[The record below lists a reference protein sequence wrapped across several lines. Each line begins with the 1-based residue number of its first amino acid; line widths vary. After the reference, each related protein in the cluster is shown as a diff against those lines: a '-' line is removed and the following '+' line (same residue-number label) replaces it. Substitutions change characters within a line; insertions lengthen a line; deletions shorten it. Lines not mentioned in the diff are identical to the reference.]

1 MQKKQKILWFP
12 AKLIYEIKNTA
23 VFYAAV
29 FLKHNFDNIKEIFM
43 RKILAFLLAIAM
55 LLGSICMLASCN
67 DGVALGDKTTTE
79 DNDSSG
85 KGNDKD
91 KDKDKTSSKDNDKT
105 PSDDN
110 KEANKYANIKAIL
123 YAYDDVY
130 VYYNYNGTYG
140 LMSKKGDIIYDGFNL
155 HQTFSENSNYISC
168 HNGKS
173 TMNVKVSSILD
184 KNGKTVLEV
193 GKDNVEFISE
203 ITQGRILAYKMTDE
217 RPSGKTYD
225 LICYSA
231 KDMSEV
237 FRLSGQ
243 DQIGYYI
250 DFDSSGYVSGYYE
263 PSNSEYTDIC
273 FDIYGNM
280 YYKKKGK
287 YYDSNGNEYVE
298 KYLGKYDPLL
308 SEQYGFPDIL
318 ELNETIAWGK
328 LTKSYSEYKNSS
340 TAMYAVGDT
349 KNTLGPIATLYMRS
363 TSEWCATM
371 DKNGKILMKPT
382 KDIMLKY
389 EYYNFGTV
397 TKCHTFSN
405 DLCCAYQP
413 SSGLWGYVDPYG
425 NWKIKPQYNNV
436 TTFSYDGLAVVDDL
450 IVINT
455 KGEVVLDISDTVD
468 IYPLEGKYKRSGGY
482 SSLYLTF
489 SRDGTVVSTES
500 GYGYTSNKTG
510 TYELHGDSLII
521 DDFGYTAV
529 LSEGTHTFEK
539 SGKNIYID
547 GNLWALVEEED

>member
-1 MQKKQKILWFP
+1 MK
-12 AKLIYEIKNTA
+12 
-23 VFYAAV
+23 
-29 FLKHNFDNIKEIFM
+29 
-43 RKILAFLLAIAM
+43 RILAFLLMLAM
-55 LLGSICMLASCN
+55 LFGSVCTLASCG

-79 DNDSSG
+79 ANKSSGNVNFKDNDD
-85 KGNDKD
+85 NN
-91 KDKDKTSSKDNDKT
+91 KTPSKDNDKT
-105 PSDDN
+105 TSDDN

-123 YAYDDVY
+123 YAYDDGY
-130 VYYNYNGTYG
+130 VYQNYNGTYG
-140 LMSKKGDIIYDGFNL
+140 LLSSDGDILYDGL
-155 HQTFSENSNYISC
+155 SLLGQTFSEHSNYLSGYNIS
-168 HNGKS
+168 GS
-173 TMNVKVSSILD
+173 TNLSLILD
-184 KNGKTVLEV
+184 KNGKIVLEE
-193 GKDNVEFISE
+193 GKDNIEFISE
-203 ITQGRILAYKMTDE
+203 IYQGRILAYKMTDE

-231 KDMSEV
+231 TDMSEV
-237 FRLSGQ
+237 FRISGQ
-243 DQIGYYI
+243 DEISNNI
-250 DFDSSGYVSGYYE
+250 LFDDKGYVENYYE
-263 PSNSEYTDIC
+263 PSNSKYADIC

-280 YYKKKGK
+280 YYREHYSTK
-287 YYDSNGNEYVE
+287 YYDSNGNEYDRISATSAYTS
-298 KYLGKYDPLL
+298 K
-308 SEQYGFPDIL
+308 QYGFPDIL

-389 EYYNFGTV
+389 EYYNFGKV

-425 NWKIKPQYNNV
+425 TWKIKPQYNKV
-436 TTFSYDGLAVVDDL
+436 TTFSYDGLAVVNDL
-450 IVINT
+450 MVIDT
-455 KGEVVLDISDTVD
+455 KGKVVLDISDTGD
-468 IYPLEGKYKRSGGY
+468 IYPLEGKYKRSGAY

-489 SRDGTVVSTES
+489 SKDGTVVSSES

-510 TYELHGDSLII
+510 SYELHGDSLII

-539 SGKNIYID
+539 SGDNIYID
-547 GNLWALVEEED
+547 GNLWVRVED

>member
-123 YAYDDVY
+123 YAYDDGY
-130 VYYNYNGTYG
+130 VYQNYNGTYG
-140 LMSKKGDIIYDGFNL
+140 LLSSDGDILYDGL
-155 HQTFSENSNYISC
+155 SLLGQTFSEHSNYLSGYNIS
-168 HNGKS
+168 GS
-173 TMNVKVSSILD
+173 TNLSLILD
-184 KNGKTVLEV
+184 KNGKIVLEE
-193 GKDNVEFISE
+193 GKDNIEFISE
-203 ITQGRILAYKMTDE
+203 IYQGRILAYKMTDE

-231 KDMSEV
+231 TDMSEV

-243 DQIGYYI
+243 DEISNKI
-250 DFDSSGYVSGYYE
+250 LFDDKGYVENYHA

-287 YYDSNGNEYVE
+287 YYDSNGNEYDIISATSA
-298 KYLGKYDPLL
+298 YT
-308 SEQYGFPDIL
+308 STQYGFPDIL

-468 IYPLEGKYKRSGGY
+468 IYPLEGKYKSSGGY